1 MTDSIYQGD
10 VAGVM
15 PQLKDLAHSNTQE
28 RVREDMA
35 SAITA
40 LDFLATSIG
49 QLAALHEADEE
60 EAIITEGRVIAVK
73 RQMIAAVTGLLE
85 AGNDNA

>member
-1 MTDSIYQGD
+1 MIEEFTHTN
-10 VAGVM
+10 A
-15 PQLKDLAHSNTQE
+15 QE

-49 QLAALHEADEE
+49 RLAALHEADEE

-85 AGNDNA
+85 AE

>member
-1 MTDSIYQGD
+1 MIEEFTHTN
-10 VAGVM
+10 A
-15 PQLKDLAHSNTQE
+15 QE

-49 QLAALHEADEE
+49 RLAALHETDEE

-85 AGNDNA
+85 AE

>member
-1 MTDSIYQGD
+1 MTEFSRTN
-10 VAGVM
+10 A
-15 PQLKDLAHSNTQE
+15 AE

-60 EAIITEGRVIAVK
+60 EAILTEGRVIAVK

-85 AGNDNA
+85 GQE

>member
-1 MTDSIYQGD
+1 MTEFSH
-10 VAGVM
+10 AN
-15 PQLKDLAHSNTQE
+15 AAE

>member
-1 MTDSIYQGD
+1 MIEEFTHTN
-10 VAGVM
+10 A
-15 PQLKDLAHSNTQE
+15 QE
-28 RVREDMA
+28 RVREDMV

-40 LDFLATSIG
+40 LDFLASSIG

-60 EAIITEGRVIAVK
+60 EAIITEGRVIAAK
-73 RQMIAAVTGLLE
+73 REVVRAVTGLLE

>member
-1 MTDSIYQGD
+1 MTNEFSHTD
-10 VAGVM
+10 A
-15 PQLKDLAHSNTQE
+15 TE

-40 LDFLATSIG
+40 LDFLTSSIG
-49 QLAALHEADEE
+49 QLAALHESDEE
-60 EAIITEGRVIAVK
+60 EAILTEGQVIAVK

>member
-1 MTDSIYQGD
+1 MIEEFTHTN
-10 VAGVM
+10 AR
-15 PQLKDLAHSNTQE
+15 E

-60 EAIITEGRVIAVK
+60 EAILTEGRVIAVK
-73 RQMIAAVTGLLE
+73 RQMVAAVTGLLE

>member
-1 MTDSIYQGD
+1 MTEFSHTN
-10 VAGVM
+10 A
-15 PQLKDLAHSNTQE
+15 AE

-49 QLAALHEADEE
+49 QLAALHETDEE

-85 AGNDNA
+85 GWR

>member
-1 MTDSIYQGD
+1 MIEEFTHTN
-10 VAGVM
+10 A
-15 PQLKDLAHSNTQE
+15 QE

-40 LDFLATSIG
+40 LDFLASSIG

-85 AGNDNA
+85 AE

>member
-1 MTDSIYQGD
+1 MDAIDFT
-10 VAGVM
+10 
-15 PQLKDLAHSNTQE
+15 HSNLRE
-28 RVREDMA
+28 RVREDMS

-60 EAIITEGRVIAVK
+60 EAILTEGRVIAAK
-73 RQMIAAVTGLLE
+73 REMMKAVTGLLE
-85 AGNDNA
+85 AE

>member
-1 MTDSIYQGD
+1 MTNEFSHTN
-10 VAGVM
+10 A
-15 PQLKDLAHSNTQE
+15 AE

-40 LDFLATSIG
+40 LDLLATSIG
-49 QLAALHEADEE
+49 QLVDLHESDEE

>member
-1 MTDSIYQGD
+1 MTNEFSHTN
-10 VAGVM
+10 A
-15 PQLKDLAHSNTQE
+15 AE

-40 LDFLATSIG
+40 LDFLATSISR
-49 QLAALHEADEE
+49 LAALHESDEE

-85 AGNDNA
+85 AE

>member
-1 MTDSIYQGD
+1 MIEEFTHTN
-10 VAGVM
+10 A
-15 PQLKDLAHSNTQE
+15 QE

-49 QLAALHEADEE
+49 QLAALHGADEE
-60 EAIITEGRVIAVK
+60 EAIIIEGQVLTAK
-73 RQMIAAVTGLLE
+73 REVVRAVTGLLE
-85 AGNDNA
+85 AE

>member
-1 MTDSIYQGD
+1 MIEEFTPTN
-10 VAGVM
+10 A
-15 PQLKDLAHSNTQE
+15 QE

-73 RQMIAAVTGLLE
+73 RQMIEAVTGLLE
-85 AGNDNA
+85 A

>member
-1 MTDSIYQGD
+1 MTEFSHTN
-10 VAGVM
+10 
-15 PQLKDLAHSNTQE
+15 LRE

-49 QLAALHEADEE
+49 QLAALHESDEE
-60 EAIITEGRVIAVK
+60 EAIITEGRVIAAKREMVK
-73 RQMIAAVTGLLE
+73 AVTGLLE
-85 AGNDNA
+85 GQE

>member
-1 MTDSIYQGD
+1 MIEEFTHTN
-10 VAGVM
+10 A
-15 PQLKDLAHSNTQE
+15 QE

-49 QLAALHEADEE
+49 QLAALHETDEE
-60 EAIITEGRVIAVK
+60 EAIITEGRIIAVK

-85 AGNDNA
+85 AE

>member
-1 MTDSIYQGD
+1 MNEFSHTN
-10 VAGVM
+10 A
-15 PQLKDLAHSNTQE
+15 AE

-49 QLAALHEADEE
+49 QLAALHETDEE
-60 EAIITEGRVIAVK
+60 EAIITEGRVIAAKREMVK
-73 RQMIAAVTGLLE
+73 AVTGLLE
-85 AGNDNA
+85 AE

>member
-1 MTDSIYQGD
+1 MTEFSHTN
-10 VAGVM
+10 A
-15 PQLKDLAHSNTQE
+15 AE

-49 QLAALHEADEE
+49 QLAALHESDEE
-60 EAIITEGRVIAVK
+60 EAILTEGRVIAAKREMVK
-73 RQMIAAVTGLLE
+73 AVTGLLE
-85 AGNDNA
+85 AE

>member
-1 MTDSIYQGD
+1 MIEEFTHTN
-10 VAGVM
+10 A
-15 PQLKDLAHSNTQE
+15 QE

-49 QLAALHEADEE
+49 QLAALHGSDQEDAV
-60 EAIITEGRVIAVK
+60 ITEGQVLTAK
-73 RQMIAAVTGLLE
+73 REVVRAVTGLLE
-85 AGNDNA
+85 GQE

>member
-1 MTDSIYQGD
+1 MTNEFSHTN
-10 VAGVM
+10 A
-15 PQLKDLAHSNTQE
+15 AE

-40 LDFLATSIG
+40 LDFLATSSG

-85 AGNDNA
+85 AE

>member
-1 MTDSIYQGD
+1 MIEEFTHTN
-10 VAGVM
+10 A
-15 PQLKDLAHSNTQE
+15 QE

-49 QLAALHEADEE
+49 RLAALHEADEE
-60 EAIITEGRVIAVK
+60 DAIITEGRVIAAKREMVK
-73 RQMIAAVTGLLE
+73 AVTGLLE
-85 AGNDNA
+85 AE

>member
-1 MTDSIYQGD
+1 MIEEFTHTN
-10 VAGVM
+10 A
-15 PQLKDLAHSNTQE
+15 QE

-49 QLAALHEADEE
+49 RLAALHEADEE
-60 EAIITEGRVIAVK
+60 EAIITEGRVIAAKREMVK
-73 RQMIAAVTGLLE
+73 AVTGLLE
-85 AGNDNA
+85 E

>member
-1 MTDSIYQGD
+1 MIEEFTHTN
-10 VAGVM
+10 A
-15 PQLKDLAHSNTQE
+15 QE

-60 EAIITEGRVIAVK
+60 EAIITEGRVIAAK
-73 RQMIAAVTGLLE
+73 REMIAAVTGLLE
-85 AGNDNA
+85 AE

>member
-1 MTDSIYQGD
+1 MIEEFTHTN
-10 VAGVM
+10 A
-15 PQLKDLAHSNTQE
+15 QE

-49 QLAALHEADEE
+49 RLAALHEANEE

>member
-1 MTDSIYQGD
+1 MDAIDFT
-10 VAGVM
+10 
-15 PQLKDLAHSNTQE
+15 HSNLRE

-40 LDFLATSIG
+40 LDFLASSIG

-60 EAIITEGRVIAVK
+60 EAILTEGRVIAAKREMVK
-73 RQMIAAVTGLLE
+73 AVTGLLE
-85 AGNDNA
+85 AE

>member
-1 MTDSIYQGD
+1 MIEEFTHTN
-10 VAGVM
+10 A
-15 PQLKDLAHSNTQE
+15 QE

-40 LDFLATSIG
+40 LDFLASSIG
-49 QLAALHEADEE
+49 QLAAMHEADEE

>member
-1 MTDSIYQGD
+1 MTNEFSHTD
-10 VAGVM
+10 A
-15 PQLKDLAHSNTQE
+15 AE

-60 EAIITEGRVIAVK
+60 EAISTEGRVIAAKREMVK
-73 RQMIAAVTGLLE
+73 AVTGLLE

>member
-1 MTDSIYQGD
+1 MTNEFSHTN
-10 VAGVM
+10 A
-15 PQLKDLAHSNTQE
+15 AE

-49 QLAALHEADEE
+49 QLAAMHEADEE

-73 RQMIAAVTGLLE
+73 RQMVAAVTGLLE

>member
-1 MTDSIYQGD
+1 
-10 VAGVM
+10 
-15 PQLKDLAHSNTQE
+15 
-28 RVREDMA
+28 MA

-60 EAIITEGRVIAVK
+60 EAIITEGRVITAKREMVK
-73 RQMIAAVTGLLE
+73 AVTGLLE
-85 AGNDNA
+85 AEYWTRAQSGYPTACRGHQW

>member
-1 MTDSIYQGD
+1 MIEEFTHTN
-10 VAGVM
+10 A
-15 PQLKDLAHSNTQE
+15 QE

-60 EAIITEGRVIAVK
+60 EAIITEARVIAVK

-85 AGNDNA
+85 AE